1 MREGLLLLAT
11 AMLIIM
17 ALGCKELSV
26 TKDAGSVIT
35 TRTPTATPT
44 PTPTPTPAP
53 TPAPT
58 PTPTPTPTLT
68 PTLTPTPSP
77 ERGICQRSPAIQ
89 NALINRL
96 RIPSCRLITEEE
108 LFRITAMDMRAKE
121 LWAGDLDGLYNMERL
136 VLELNTP
143 LPPDLLADLGKLIQL
158 SISFRATDKLWEVTD
173 YFPALPNLLSLT
185 LDAGA
190 VSEDSEG
197 MVVGSASFAAMPK
210 LTAVSLAGVREVED
224 GAFLGLPELDQLT
237 LHAYRSGLS
246 VDEMPPLPSRLFKP
260 LPELKAVRAIGF
272 RWPYE
277 QGLEVSYKQLCRIG
291 HNFFGYNPS
300 DYPRLSNGLG
310 SQMRLKVDGKPA
322 GLIASDNGICRIGV
336 GPQWPENEDSTEWE
350 TEVFVSR
357 DLGLLLPQ

>member
-1 MREGLLLLAT
+1 
-11 AMLIIM
+11 
-17 ALGCKELSV
+17 
-26 TKDAGSVIT
+26 
-35 TRTPTATPT
+35 
-44 PTPTPTPAP
+44 
-53 TPAPT
+53 
-58 PTPTPTPTLT
+58 
-68 PTLTPTPSP
+68 
-77 ERGICQRSPAIQ
+77 
-89 NALINRL
+89 
-96 RIPSCRLITEEE
+96 
-108 LFRITAMDMRAKE
+108 
-121 LWAGDLDGLYNMERL
+121 
-136 VLELNTP
+136 
-143 LPPDLLADLGKLIQL
+143 
-158 SISFRATDKLWEVTD
+158 
-173 YFPALPNLLSLT
+173 
-185 LDAGA
+185 
-190 VSEDSEG
+190 

-210 LTAVSLAGVREVED
+210 LTAVSLIGVREVED
-224 GAFLGLPELDQLT
+224 GAFLGLLELDQLT